1 MELLDSLAIYFVEY
15 AMCNR
20 NGDWL
25 NVQDMAAENF
35 AVGRSSCFVVS
46 LFESLSENY
55 IYEYTAYNSID
66 PASLIWDNWS
76 RFERGG

>member
-46 LFESLSENY
+46 LVVSLSGN
-55 IYEYTAYNSID
+55 
-66 PASLIWDNWS
+66 
-76 RFERGG
+76 